1 MNAASVLCRRLA
13 VAALVLAAGC
23 APAVRHLP
31 SGAGEPAPDG
41 SATVAQATRTCR
53 DVHAITAEIAVSGKV
68 AGRRLRG
75 RLLAG
80 VAAPDSLRLE
90 AEAPFG
96 QPIFVLVAHGGR
108 GTLLLP
114 RDGRVLTDAQPA
126 AVMDALAGVSLSP
139 ADLLAILSGCG
150 VEPPPAG
157 DFTAFGRDWLRA
169 SGPASAAV
177 YLHRGDDAWRVVAAE
192 KPQPDGRTLRVDY
205 SDFSQDR
212 PASIRLVIPPPAARA
227 SEGGAPGA
235 VKPVDLTLRLSQV
248 DINTRLGA
256 EAFEVK
262 IPDGA
267 TPMTLDELKANGLL
281 GGAR

>member
-1 MNAASVLCRRLA
+1 MSAASVLCRRLA

-31 SGAGEPAPDG
+31 AGAGEPAPAG
-41 SATVAQATRTCR
+41 SATLAQATTACR
-53 DVHAITAEIAVSGKV
+53 GVHVITAEIAVSGKV

-96 QPIFVLVAHGGR
+96 QPIFVLVARGGHGS
-108 GTLLLP
+108 LLLP

-126 AVMDALAGVSLSP
+126 ALMDALAGVSLSP

-157 DFTAFGRDWLRA
+157 AFTAFGRDWLRA
-169 SGPASAAV
+169 GGPDGAVV
-177 YLHRGDDAWRVVAAE
+177 YLHRDDEGWRLVAAE
-192 KPQPDGRTLRVDY
+192 QPQPDGRTLRVDY

-212 PASIRLVIPPPAARA
+212 PASIRLVLPAPGANA
-227 SEGGAPGA
+227 SGGEAPGA
-235 VKPVDLTLRLSQV
+235 VKNVDLTLQLSQV
-248 DINTRLGA
+248 DINTTLGA

-267 TPMTLDELKANGLL
+267 TPITLDELKANGLL
-281 GGAR
+281 GGGG